1 MQGHVGRAA
10 KLYSNKILQFL
21 SGGPPSTGLPYNSHK
36 IVVVVELLVGN
47 YFKK

>member
-1 MQGHVGRAA
+1 MQGLVGRAA
-10 KLYSNKILQFL
+10 KLYSNKILRFL
-21 SGGPPSTGLPYNSHK
+21 SGGPASTGLPYNSRK